1 MQWTLVALL
10 SIPGLLMGL
19 LSVKGHTR
27 GIEPFLWVVLAVFA
41 ALVISRTAGSR
52 YFIHGLVVGVS
63 WGVLNGLT
71 AAALFS
77 IYSQHNPEVMQR
89 MQGASKLAPQVMFL
103 MSAPL
108 IGLATGIMLGLMC
121 WGASSV
127 IRAAPAI
134 TSNP

>member
-1 MQWTLVALL
+1 MQWTLIALL

-52 YFIHGLVVGVS
+52 HFMHGLVVGLS
-63 WGVLNGLT
+63 WGILNGMT

-89 MQGASKLAPQVMFL
+89 LPSGAKYAPQLMFL
-103 MSAPL
+103 MAAPL
-108 IGLATGIMLGLMC
+108 IGLATGIVLGLMC
-121 WGASSV
+121 WGATYL
-127 IRAAPAI
+127 IRPAPPLTP
-134 TSNP
+134 TS

>member
-27 GIEPFLWVVLAVFA
+27 GIEPFLWVVLAAFA

-52 YFIHGLVVGVS
+52 YFIHGLVVGLS

-71 AAALFS
+71 AAALFA
-77 IYSQHNPEVMQR
+77 IYAQNNPEVMGR
-89 MQGASKLAPQVMFL
+89 MQGASKLAPQAMFL

-108 IGLATGIMLGLMC
+108 IGLATGIVLGLMC
-121 WGASSV
+121 WVASSV
-127 IRAAPAI
+127 IRAAPPI
-134 TSNP
+134 VPSP